1 MPLSERDNEI
11 LNELI
16 RNPSVTSMAL
26 EEKHQLTR
34 RQLGYSINKVNDW
47 LLSKDLPVIE
57 RTRQGHFII
66 DQSVYTNFG
75 MDEEIIAAEKPIL
88 TGKQRTYYLIMM
100 LVGSEETLSLNHFTS
115 ELQLSKNTVLSELKE
130 AQQYLDDYHVLIKYS
145 RKEGYLVDGKEFQ
158 IRKLL
163 MNVTYQLLFMQD
175 GAARIKKIAGI
186 DEEEL
191 DDYRKRIENVE
202 NKLSLKFTDEKL
214 ETMPYILALILK
226 RIKKGF
232 AVNTFSIQYEELS
245 DTKEYQATEEIFKK
259 NEHIPMEERLFVTL
273 HLLTASVY
281 SISFPMEDD
290 VIPNLGSATDD
301 MLRQFEKS
309 ACVYLHERDQLLN
322 KLLQH
327 IKPAYYRI
335 KYQLSETSSTQVPL
349 SKEFKAL
356 HHLVKQSTAPLE
368 QLIGSRIPDS
378 ESSFITMLIGGW
390 MKRQGESIEKKVK
403 AIVVCPQGVSVSRL
417 MLNELSELFPEFV
430 FLDSLSVRE
439 FLHYHLEY
447 DIVFAP
453 TFLETD
459 KKLFVVK
466 TFLGREERQRL
477 RKQVMLELYGY
488 LPNHLDI
495 DEIIQIIGRHAH
507 IHNEGALIEDI
518 QNYINQDN
526 EDSVNYSMGKAEYN
540 LDELITP
547 ASITLKDKA
556 GDWEE
561 AVKEGARP
569 LLENKSITGDYVDSM
584 LRYTEEDPYIV
595 IGPNIAIPH
604 ASPEDGVN
612 EVGMSL
618 LRLKE
623 GVLFSEEYRIN
634 LVIVIAAVDKQK
646 HIHALMQL
654 MKLAG
659 SQTAR
664 DQITA
669 ADSVKDIYKIIQ
681 SYSKD

>member
-11 LNELI
+11 LSELI

-26 EEKHQLTR
+26 EEKYQLTR
-34 RQLGYSINKVNDW
+34 RQLGYSMNKVNDW

-75 MDEEIIAAEKPIL
+75 MDEEIIAAEKPVL
-88 TGKQRTYYLIMM
+88 TGKQRIYYLIMM
-100 LVGSEETLSLNHFTS
+100 LIGSEEPLSLNHFTS
-115 ELQLSKNTVLSELKE
+115 ELQLSKNTVLNELKE
-130 AQQYLDDYHVLIKYS
+130 VQQYLDDYHLSIKYS
-145 RKEGYLVDGKEFQ
+145 RKEGYLVEGKEFQ

-163 MNVTYQLLFMQD
+163 MNVTYQLLFMQE
-175 GAARIKKIAGI
+175 GASRIKKIAGI
-186 DEEEL
+186 GEEEL

-202 NKLSLKFTDEKL
+202 SKLSLKFTDEKL

-232 AVNTFSIQYEELS
+232 AINTFSIQYEELS

-273 HLLTASVY
+273 HLLTVSVY
-281 SISFPMEDD
+281 STSFPMEDD
-290 VIPNLGSATDD
+290 VIPNLGAATDD

-309 ACVYLHERDQLLN
+309 ACVYLHERDQLLD

-368 QLIGSRIPDS
+368 KLIGSPIPDS

-453 TFLETD
+453 TFLETN

-495 DEIIQIIGRHAH
+495 NEIIQIIGRHAH
-507 IHNEGALIEDI
+507 IHNESALIEDI

-526 EDSVNYSMGKAEYN
+526 ENSVNYSMGKAEYN

-547 ASITLKDKA
+547 ASITLKDSVA
-556 GDWEE
+556 DWKE
-561 AVKEGARP
+561 AVWAGAGP
-569 LLENKSITGDYVDSM
+569 LLERKSITEDYVNRM
-584 LRYTEEDPYIV
+584 LCYTEEDPYIV

-623 GVLFSEEYRIN
+623 GVLFSGEYRIN

-664 DQITA
+664 NQITA
-669 ADSVKDIYKIIQ
+669 SDSVKDIYKIIQ

>member
-34 RQLGYSINKVNDW
+34 RQLGYSITKVNDW

-75 MDEEIIAAEKPIL
+75 VDEEIIAAEKPIL

-100 LVGSEETLSLNHFTS
+100 LVGSEEPLSLNHFTS
-115 ELQLSKNTVLSELKE
+115 ELQLSKNTVLNELKE
-130 AQQYLDDYHVLIKYS
+130 AQQYLDDYQLLIKYS

-163 MNVTYQLLFMQD
+163 MNVTYQLLTMQD

-186 DEEEL
+186 DENEL
-191 DDYRKRIENVE
+191 GDYRKRIENIE

-232 AVNTFSIQYEELS
+232 SINTFSIQYEELS

-259 NEHIPMEERLFVTL
+259 NEHIPMEERLFITL
-273 HLLTASVY
+273 HLLTANVY
-281 SISFPMEDD
+281 STSFPMEDD
-290 VIPNLGSATDD
+290 VIPNLGAATDD

-309 ACVYLHERDQLLN
+309 ACVYLHERDQLLD

-335 KYQLSETSSTQVPL
+335 KYQLSETAFTQVPL

-495 DEIIQIIGRHAH
+495 DEIIQIISRHAH
-507 IHNEGALIEDI
+507 IHNESALIEDI
-518 QNYINQDN
+518 QSYINQDN
-526 EDSVNYSMGKAEYN
+526 ENSVNYSMGKAEYN

-547 ASITLKDKA
+547 ASITLKDQA

-561 AVKEGARP
+561 AVKMGAGP
-569 LLENKSITGDYVDSM
+569 LLENGSITGGYIDSM

-623 GVLFSEEYRIN
+623 GVLFSEEYRVN

-669 ADSVKDIYKIIQ
+669 ADSVKEIYKIIQ